1 MAAEPR
7 SGGALLTAPLLG
19 TTIRPEPL
27 GSTSDDARLLE
38 AMAHG
43 LGALEILY
51 DRYRT
56 IAFSIALRITNDSAL
71 AEDVVQ
77 EAFLAVWRNAAGYR
91 QSRGSVKT
99 WLMAIVHHR
108 AIDAVRRRKPV
119 SELPE
124 EEFESSADLQGPDVC
139 TEVMADLDAV
149 EIHRAIAALS
159 QVQGEAIR
167 LAYFGGLTQQEIAE
181 RTGTPLGTVK
191 SRIRLGLLAMRASM
205 VDENERDRTMA
216 PRSECT
222 LT

>member
-7 SGGALLTAPLLG
+7 SGVALLAAPILS
-19 TTIRPEPL
+19 TTIRPDPL
-27 GSTSDDARLLE
+27 GSTSDDAQLLE

-51 DRYRT
+51 ERYRT

-91 QSRGSVKT
+91 PGRGSVKT

-124 EEFESSADLQGPDVC
+124 EAFESSPDLQAPDVC
-139 TEVMADLDAV
+139 AEVIADLDAV
-149 EIHRAIAALS
+149 EIHRAVAALS
-159 QVQGEAIR
+159 HVQGEAIR
-167 LAYFGGLTQQEIAE
+167 LAYFGGLTQPEIAE
-181 RTGTPLGTVK
+181 RTGAPLGTIK
-191 SRIRLGLLAMRASM
+191 SRIRLGLLAMRATM
-205 VDENERDRTMA
+205 VDEDDPARPIA
-216 PRSECT
+216 PRPQT
-222 LT
+222 LP